1 MIKLFC
7 DWGSSMFSRK
17 SLKRQGKS
25 AFYRNWKSCIII
37 CFIYT
42 ILVGGTVI
50 TLNKELD
57 FDYRD
62 NIKNIDINNIDAD
75 TNSDIV
81 NEFLNGLNGE
91 QKEEPEFFQNATRG
105 VLGSLVNNVSKSGS
119 FLFGILNAINQ
130 ALFKDRI
137 WASVIIIIGALIALL
152 YWIFVSKVI
161 EVGNARF
168 FLENRRFTKTKAN
181 KLVLPYRLGKTTH
194 VAYTMFLK
202 NLYTILWGFTIIGG
216 FIKYYSYYLV
226 PYILAE
232 NPNMKTK
239 DVLKLSRDMMNGYK
253 WEMFKLDLSFIGYYL
268 LGVLTLNISN
278 LVFATPYINATKAE
292 SYMFIRDISKTKGIQ
307 NAELLKDN
315 NLEGEIVFEEYP
327 LYEYMLKESKHHWL
341 KFNYN
346 RKYSITDIIL
356 IFFIVAI
363 FGYIFEVLLHL
374 FQYGEIVKR
383 GTLQGPWLPIWGAGG
398 VAMLVLLKPVRKNPF
413 AYFVLA
419 MLVSGIIEYG
429 TSVYLELV
437 HHMSWWDYHGYF
449 LNINGRVCLE
459 GLLLFATGGILIT
472 YIVAPIIG
480 NLLDK
485 VSKKLKIIVCIIL
498 VSLIAFDFY
507 YSSKYPNTGEGVT
520 NEITE
525 SKLEDYI
532 NSKRK

>member
-1 MIKLFC
+1 
-7 DWGSSMFSRK
+7 MFSRN
-17 SLKRQGKS
+17 SLKRRGKK

-50 TLNKELD
+50 SINKTFD

-62 NIKNIDINNIDAD
+62 NIKNININNIDAD

-81 NEFLNGLNGE
+81 NEFLNGLNV
-91 QKEEPEFFQNATRG
+91 EEERSPEFFSDTSRG
-105 VLGSLVNNVSKSGS
+105 VLGSIVNNVSKSGS
-119 FLFGILNAINQ
+119 FLFGILNAVNQ

-137 WASVIIIIGALIALL
+137 WASVIIIIGAALSL
-152 YWIFVSKVI
+152 FYWIFVSKVI
-161 EVGNARF
+161 EVGNDRF
-168 FLENRRFTKTKAN
+168 FLENRRFTKTKAS
-181 KLVLPYRLGKTTH
+181 KLLLLYRLGKTTH
-194 VAYTMFLK
+194 TAYTMFLK
-202 NLYTILWGFTIIGG
+202 NLYTILWAFTIVGG

-268 LGVLTLNISN
+268 LGLLTLNISN
-278 LVFATPYINATKAE
+278 IVFTTPYMNATKAE
-292 SYMFIRDISKTKGIQ
+292 AYMLIRDMSKTKGIE
-307 NAELLKDN
+307 NSELLKDN
-315 NLEGEIVFEEYP
+315 NLEGEVVLEEYP
-327 LYEYMLKESKHHWL
+327 IYEYMLKESKSGHLL
-341 KFNYN
+341 KFNYS
-346 RKYSITDIIL
+346 RKYSIIDIIL
-356 IFFIVAI
+356 IFFIIAI

-459 GLLLFATGGILIT
+459 GLLLFAIGGVLVT
-472 YIVAPIIG
+472 YIIAPNIANI
-480 NLLDK
+480 LDK
-485 VSKKLKIIVCIIL
+485 VSKKLKIILCIIL
-498 VSLIAFDFY
+498 VSLFVFDFY

-520 NEITE
+520 TEIKE
-525 SKLEDYI
+525 SKIEEYI
-532 NSKRK
+532 KNKS

>member
-1 MIKLFC
+1 
-7 DWGSSMFSRK
+7 MFSR
-17 SLKRQGKS
+17 SLFKKKGKS
-25 AFYRNWKSCIII
+25 AFYRNWKSCIIV

-42 ILVGGTVI
+42 ILVGGTII
-50 TLNKELD
+50 TINRQFDL
-57 FDYRD
+57 DYRN
-62 NIKNIDINNIDAD
+62 NIPKISINNIDAD

-81 NEFLNGLNGE
+81 NEFINGLNGE
-91 QKEEPEFFQNATRG
+91 DTKEEPEFFSNATRG

-119 FLFGILNAINQ
+119 FLFGVLNAINQ
-130 ALFKDRI
+130 VLFKDRI
-137 WASVIIIIGALIALL
+137 WASIIIIIGATISLF
-152 YWIFVSKVI
+152 YWIFVSKVL

-168 FLENRRFTKTKAN
+168 FLENRKYTKTKAN
-181 KLVLPYRLGKTTH
+181 KLALPYRLGKTTH

-202 NLYTILWGFTIIGG
+202 NLYTILWGLTIIGG

-239 DVLKLSRDMMNGYK
+239 DVLKLSKEMMAGYK
-253 WEMFKLDLSFIGYYL
+253 WEMFKLDLSFIGYHL
-268 LGVLTLNISN
+268 LGILTLNVSN
-278 LVFATPYINATKAE
+278 LVFATPYINCTKVE
-292 SYMFIRDISKTKGIQ
+292 SYMFLRDLSKTKGIK
-307 NAELLKDN
+307 NAELLKDT
-315 NLEGEIVFEEYP
+315 NLEGDVALEEYP
-327 LYEYMLKESKHHWL
+327 IYEYMLKEAKHHRWL

-363 FGYIFEVLLHL
+363 IGYIFEVLLHL

-383 GTLQGPWLPIWGAGG
+383 GTLHGPWLPIYGAGAI
-398 VAMLVLLKPVRKNPF
+398 AMLVLLKPVRKNPF

-419 MLVSGIIEYG
+419 MVVSGIIEYG

-449 LNINGRVCLE
+449 LNLNGRICLE
-459 GLLLFATGGILIT
+459 GLLLFATGGVVIT
-472 YIVAPIIG
+472 YLVAPVLA

-485 VSKKLKIIVCIIL
+485 VNKKIKIILCIIL

-507 YSSKYPNTGEGVT
+507 YSGKNPNTGEGVT

-525 SKLEDYI
+525 SKLEEYI
-532 NSKRK
+532 KSKTE

>member
-137 WASVIIIIGALIALL
+137 WASVIIIIGALIALH

-278 LVFATPYINATKAE
+278 LVFATPYIKATKAE

-520 NEITE
+520 NGITE

>member
-1 MIKLFC
+1 
-7 DWGSSMFSRK
+7 MFSRK
-17 SLKRQGKS
+17 YLKKQGKN

-42 ILVGGTVI
+42 ILVGGIVI
-50 TLNKELD
+50 SINKELD

-62 NIKNIDINNIDAD
+62 NIKIININDIKAD

-91 QKEEPEFFQNATRG
+91 QKEESEFITNTTRG

-137 WASVIIIIGALIALL
+137 WASVIIIIGALVSLF

-168 FLENRRFTKTKAN
+168 FLENRVFTKTKAN
-181 KLVLPYRLGKTTH
+181 KLILPYRLGKTTH

-202 NLYTILWGFTIIGG
+202 NLYIILWGFTIIGG

-268 LGVLTLNISN
+268 LGFLTLNVSN

-307 NAELLKDN
+307 NIELLKDN
-315 NLEGEIVFEEYP
+315 NLEGNITFEEYP
-327 LYEYMLKESKHHWL
+327 LYEYMLKESKHDRWL

-346 RKYSITDIIL
+346 RKYSIIDIIL

-374 FQYGEIVKR
+374 FQYGEFVKR

-398 VAMLVLLKPVRKNPF
+398 IAMLILLKPVRKNSF

-419 MLVSGIIEYG
+419 MFVSGIIEYG
-429 TSVYLELV
+429 TSVYLEIV

-472 YIVAPIIG
+472 YIVGPIIA
-480 NLLDK
+480 NILDK
-485 VSKKLKIIVCIIL
+485 VNKKLKIIVCVLLI
-498 VSLIAFDFY
+498 SLIAYDFY
-507 YSSKYPNTGEGVT
+507 YSSYYPNTGLGISS
-520 NEITE
+520 EIKE
-525 SKLEDYI
+525 SKLNDYI
-532 NSKRK
+532 KSKGK

>member
-1 MIKLFC
+1 
-7 DWGSSMFSRK
+7 MFNRK
-17 SLKRQGKS
+17 ALKKQGKS

-37 CFIYT
+37 CFIYAV
-42 ILVGGTVI
+42 LVGGTI
-50 TLNKELD
+50 ISINKQID
-57 FDYRD
+57 F
-62 NIKNIDINNIDAD
+62 NNPTSIKEININNIESD

-81 NEFLNGLNGE
+81 NEFINGLQENR
-91 QKEEPEFFQNATRG
+91 EEPPEFLEGATRG
-105 VLGSLVNNVSKSGS
+105 VLGSLVNNVSRSGS

-137 WASVIIIIGALIALL
+137 WASLIIIIGALIALF
-152 YWIFVSKVI
+152 YWIFVSKVL
-161 EVGNARF
+161 EVGNTRF

-181 KLVLPYRLGKTTH
+181 KILLPYRLKKTTH
-194 VAYTMFLK
+194 IAYTMFLK
-202 NLYTILWGFTIIGG
+202 NLYTILWGLTIIGG

-239 DVLKLSRDMMNGYK
+239 EVLKLSRDMMNGYK

-268 LGVLTLNISN
+268 LGIITLNISN

-292 SYMFIRDISKTKGIQ
+292 SYMFIRDRAKTKGIT

-315 NLEGEIVFEEYP
+315 NLEGEIVFDEYP
-327 LYEYMLKESKHHWL
+327 LYEYMLKESKQSHL
-341 KFNYN
+341 FKFNYN
-346 RKYSITDIIL
+346 RKYSITDLIL

-398 VAMLVLLKPVRKNPF
+398 VAMLVLLKPFRKNPF

-449 LNINGRVCLE
+449 LNLNGRICLE

-472 YIVAPIIG
+472 YIVAPILG

-485 VSKKLKIIVCIIL
+485 VSKKLKIITCIIL
-498 VSLIAFDFY
+498 VSIMVFDFW
-507 YSSKYPNTGEGVT
+507 YSGKYPNTGEGVT

-532 NSKRK
+532 NNKRT

>member
-1 MIKLFC
+1 
-7 DWGSSMFSRK
+7 MFSRVK
-17 SLKRQGKS
+17 LKKKGKS

-42 ILVGGTVI
+42 ILIGGTVI
-50 TLNKELD
+50 SINKQID

-62 NIKNIDINNIDAD
+62 NINHINNIDAD
-75 TNSDIV
+75 NNSDIV
-81 NEFLNGLNGE
+81 NEFINGLNGE
-91 QKEEPEFFQNATRG
+91 EKEREPEFFSDATRG

-119 FLFGILNAINQ
+119 FLFGVLNAINQ
-130 ALFKDRI
+130 ALFKDQI
-137 WASVIIIIGALIALL
+137 WASTIIIIGATISLF
-152 YWIFVSKVI
+152 YWIFVSKVL

-168 FLENRRFTKTKAN
+168 FLENRKYTKTKAN
-181 KLVLPYRLGKTTH
+181 KLILPYRLGKTTH
-194 VAYTMFLK
+194 IAYTMFLK
-202 NLYTILWGFTIIGG
+202 NLYTILWAFTIVGG
-216 FIKYYSYYLV
+216 FVKYYSYYLV

-239 DVLKLSRDMMNGYK
+239 DVLKLSKNMMNGYK

-268 LGVLTLNISN
+268 LGLLTFNISN
-278 LVFATPYINATKAE
+278 IVFATPYMNCTKAE
-292 SYMFIRDISKTKGIQ
+292 SYMLIREISKTRGI
-307 NAELLKDN
+307 EKIEYLKDT
-315 NLEGEIVFEEYP
+315 NLEGEVVLDEYP
-327 LYEYMLKESKHHWL
+327 LYEYMLKEAKHHRWF

-363 FGYIFEVLLHL
+363 IGYIFEVLLHL

-383 GTLQGPWLPIWGAGG
+383 GTLHGPWLPIYGAGA
-398 VAMLVLLKPVRKNPF
+398 VAMLILLKPVRKNPF
-413 AYFVLA
+413 AYFALA
-419 MLVSGIIEYG
+419 MVVSGIIEYG

-449 LNINGRVCLE
+449 LNLNGRICLE
-459 GLLLFATGGILIT
+459 GLLLFATGGVIIT
-472 YIVAPIIG
+472 YFVAPILA

-485 VSKKLKIIVCIIL
+485 VNKKIKVILCIIL

-507 YSSKYPNTGEGVT
+507 YSGKYPNTGEGVT

-532 NSKRK
+532 NSKSE